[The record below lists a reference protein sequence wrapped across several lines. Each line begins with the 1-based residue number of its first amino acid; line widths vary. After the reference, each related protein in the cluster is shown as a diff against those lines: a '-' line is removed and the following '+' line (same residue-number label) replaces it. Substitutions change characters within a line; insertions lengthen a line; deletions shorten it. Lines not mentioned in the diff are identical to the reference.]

1 MDPSW
6 EWFFVPPSFGVRETP
21 GHKLHHYCPHAVD
34 IYQNRSWKHDWMPMV
49 QTWIQRQTNDDHQLV
64 MTAYIEMISTLLNRI
79 RAMFNATS
87 SCLVSMDAAYSHPST
102 QHPHWIKHIYHH
114 LNQLG
119 STDQQ
124 WHTCRKQKKT
134 KKKVW
139 FGRQCPFS
147 LLVWLSGSIGWA
159 TLPRST
165 IWFFDVLLRSGKH
178 RLSDCTYS
186 PNVPLLLL
194 TNRATWTPKISKAW

>member
-124 WHTCRKQKKT
+124 WHTCRKQKKR
-134 KKKVW
+134 KRRSGLEGSVLFLYLCDCQVRLGEQLFQGVP
-139 FGRQCPFS
+139 FGFLMCFYDPE
-147 LLVWLSGSIGWA
+147 SIGYLIA
-159 TLPRST
+159 HTLQMFHC
-165 IWFFDVLLRSGKH
+165 FF
-178 RLSDCTYS
+178 
-186 PNVPLLLL
+186 
-194 TNRATWTPKISKAW
+194 

>member
-1 MDPSW
+1 
-6 EWFFVPPSFGVRETP
+6 
-21 GHKLHHYCPHAVD
+21 
-34 IYQNRSWKHDWMPMV
+34 
-49 QTWIQRQTNDDHQLV
+49 

-124 WHTCRKQKKT
+124 CHTCRKQKKT
-134 KKKVW
+134 NYFTSSDPHHDMLGGGCQVRVVIKNMMGKMENLRTLISG
-139 FGRQCPFS
+139 FLG
-147 LLVWLSGSIGWA
+147 LVILVRWALVAMFLS
-159 TLPRST
+159 
-165 IWFFDVLLRSGKH
+165 
-178 RLSDCTYS
+178 
-186 PNVPLLLL
+186 
-194 TNRATWTPKISKAW
+194 